1 MEGLCNLFLPSSTT
15 VHLHP
20 FPPNLL
26 SNQNHPGFKIKSSTV
41 SPQSAYQT
49 PTRKK
54 YQKQRDFEEKDA
66 FPSSIPIHTKNPNAI
81 YKDIQRFAKQ
91 NKLKEALTIL
101 DYLDKRGV
109 PVNPTTFSE
118 LIAAVVRVKS
128 LSIGKVIHT
137 HIRINGLENNEF
149 LRTKLVNM
157 YTSCGSVENAH
168 HLFDEMPTSSVYPW
182 NALLRGNII
191 MGGKNH
197 QKILETFSRMRELGI
212 ELNVY
217 TFSCLLKSLGGSSAL
232 NQGLKTHGLLIKNGL
247 IDDSIVSTCLID
259 MYFKCHK
266 IKLARQLF
274 EEMNEDQRDVVLWG
288 AMIAGFAHNRLYIEA
303 LDHLRWMVK
312 SQIPPN
318 SVILTTILPVISE
331 ISSRKHGQE
340 VHAYII
346 KTKEYSKQLFIQSGL
361 IDMYSKC
368 GDLGSGR
375 TVFYGSTER
384 NTISWTTLMSG
395 YAANNRL
402 DMALK
407 SIVWMQQERFKPDV
421 VTINTVI
428 PVCEKLKALKPG
440 KEIHCFAIKN
450 GFLTQIGI
458 TTSLMMMYSKCGVH
472 DYSIK
477 LFDNLERKNVIAWTV
492 MIESFMESG
501 RFNEAIRVFQ
511 SMAVSK
517 HRPDSVAV
525 SRIFKVCGE
534 LRAVKLGK
542 ELHAHVLKKGFGS
555 IPFVCSEI
563 LRFYGVCGEIGT
575 AVRVFDG
582 VSVKGSM
589 TWTAI
594 IEAYGYNSCYQEAV
608 GVFDEMMTRGFLPN
622 HFTFKAVL
630 RICERGGLVDDV
642 LRVFRLMTRR
652 YKVEVTEEDYSSI
665 IRVLS
670 NSGRTNEAE
679 RRDKNKENKGGKR
692 YIFAS
697 LTN

>member
-1 MEGLCNLFLPSSTT
+1 MFMYGIGLLECTQMEGLCNLFLPSSTT
-15 VHLHP
+15 VHLHHFLANP
-20 FPPNLL
+20 L
-26 SNQNHPGFKIKSSTV
+26 SNQNHPSFKIKSSTV
-41 SPQSAYQT
+41 SPQSQSQT

-54 YQKQRDFEEKDA
+54 HRDFDEKYI
-66 FPSSIPIHTKNPNAI
+66 FPSSIPIHTKNPIAI

-91 NKLKEALTIL
+91 NKLKEALSIL
-101 DYLDKRGV
+101 DYLEKRGV

-157 YTSCGSVENAH
+157 YTSCGSVEDAH
-168 HLFDEMPTSSVYPW
+168 RLFDEMPTSSVYPW
-182 NALLRGNII
+182 NALLRGNVVV
-191 MGGKNH
+191 GGKNH
-197 QKILETFSRMRELGI
+197 HKILETFSRMRELGI

-232 NQGLKTHGLLIKNGL
+232 YQGLKTHGLLIKNGF
-247 IDDSIVSTCLID
+247 IDDSIVTTCLID

-274 EEMNEDQRDVVLWG
+274 EEMCEDHRDVVLWG
-288 AMIAGFAHNRLYIEA
+288 AMIAGFAHNRLQIEA
-303 LDHLRWMVK
+303 LDHFRLMLK
-312 SQIPPN
+312 EQIAPN
-318 SVILTTILPVISE
+318 SVTLTTILPVIGE
-331 ISSRKHGQE
+331 ISSRKLGQE

-346 KTKEYSKQLFIQSGL
+346 KTKEYSKQLPIQSGL

-375 TVFYGSTER
+375 TVFYNSNER
-384 NTISWTTLMSG
+384 NTISWTALMSG
-395 YAANNRL
+395 YAANNRF

-428 PVCEKLKALKPG
+428 PVCEKLKALKSG

-450 GFLTQIGI
+450 NFVKQIGV

-472 DYSIK
+472 NYSIR
-477 LFDNLERKNVIAWTV
+477 LFDHLERRNVISWTV
-492 MIESFMESG
+492 MIESYMESK
-501 RFNEAIRVFQ
+501 RFDDAIRVFR

-525 SRIFKVCGE
+525 SRIFRVCSE

-542 ELHAHVLKKGFGS
+542 ELHGHVLKKNFDS

-563 LRFYGVCGEIGT
+563 MKFYGVCGEISD
-575 AVRVFDG
+575 AIRVFEG
-582 VSVKGSM
+582 VPVKGSM
-589 TWTAI
+589 TWTAV
-594 IEAYGYNSCYQEAV
+594 IEAYGYASCYQEAV
-608 GVFDEMMTRGFLPN
+608 GIFNEMMTRGFLPN
-622 HFTFKAVL
+622 RFTFKAVL
-630 RICERGGLVDDV
+630 WICERGGLVDDA

-652 YKVEVTEEDYSSI
+652 YKVEATEEDYSSI
-665 IRVLS
+665 IRVLK
-670 NSGRTNEAE
+670 NSGRTDEAE
-679 RRDKNKENKGGKR
+679 RFSRLR
-692 YIFAS
+692 AS
-697 LTN
+697 L

>member
-15 VHLHP
+15 VHLHR
-20 FPPNLL
+20 FPPNPL
-26 SNQNHPGFKIKSSTV
+26 SNQNHPSFKIKSSTL
-41 SPQSAYQT
+41 SPQSKYQT

-54 YQKQRDFEEKDA
+54 HPKQQDFDEKDA
-66 FPSSIPIHTKNPNAI
+66 FPASIPFHAKNPNAI
-81 YKDIQRFAKQ
+81 YKDIQRFARQ
-91 NKLKEALTIL
+91 NKLQEALTIL

-118 LIAAVVRVKS
+118 LIASVVRVKS

-157 YTSCGSVENAH
+157 YTSCGSVEDAH
-168 HLFDEMPTSSVYPW
+168 DLFDEMPTSSVYPW
-182 NALLRGNII
+182 NALLRGNVIK
-191 MGGKNH
+191 GGKNH
-197 QKILETFSRMRELGI
+197 HKILETFSQMRELGI

-217 TFSCLLKSLGGSSAL
+217 TFSCLLKSLGGSSSL
-232 NQGLKTHGLLIKNGL
+232 YQGLKTHGLLIKNGF
-247 IDDSIVSTCLID
+247 IDDSIITTCLID

-274 EEMNEDQRDVVLWG
+274 EEISEDQRDIVLWG
-288 AMIAGFAHNRLYIEA
+288 AMIAGFAHNRLQIEA

-312 SQIPPN
+312 EQIRPN
-318 SVILTTILPVISE
+318 SIILTTILPIIGE
-331 ISSRKHGQE
+331 ISSRKLGQE

-384 NTISWTTLMSG
+384 NTISWTALMSG
-395 YAANNRL
+395 YAANGRL

-450 GFLTQIGI
+450 GFMKQIGI
-458 TTSLMMMYSKCGVH
+458 TTSLMMMYAKCGVH
-472 DYSIK
+472 DYSVK

-492 MIESFMESG
+492 MIESYMASG
-501 RFNEAIRVFQ
+501 QFNEAIRVFRL
-511 SMAVSK
+511 MAVSK
-517 HRPDSVAV
+517 HRPDSVTV
-525 SRIFKVCGE
+525 SRIFKVLGE

-542 ELHAHVLKKGFGS
+542 ELHGHVLKKNFDL
-555 IPFVCSEI
+555 IPFVSSEI
-563 LRFYGVCGEIGT
+563 VKFYGICGEIGT
-575 AVRVFDG
+575 AIRVFDG
-582 VSVKGSM
+582 VPVKGSM
-589 TWTAI
+589 TWTAV
-594 IEAYGYNSCYQEAV
+594 IEAYGFNSCYQEAV

-622 HFTFKAVL
+622 RFTFKAVL
-630 RICERGGLVDDV
+630 WVCESGGLVDEA

-652 YKVEVTEEDYSSI
+652 YKVEVTEEDYSNI
-665 IRVLS
+665 IRVLR
-670 NSGRTNEAE
+670 NSGRIEEAE
-679 RRDKNKENKGGKR
+679 RFSRLKS
-692 YIFAS
+692 S
-697 LTN
+697 L